1 MRQLE
6 KEKQKKE
13 HILVCLSSSPS
24 NEKIIRTAAQMAQAF
39 QAGFT
44 ALYVQTAEK
53 TEKTPEDLA
62 RLQKHVRLAE
72 QSGAEIVTTHS
83 EDIALQIAEYARISE
98 VTRIVIG
105 KSMMKQGYFHQRRV
119 WTERLTDLV
128 PDLEIHIIPDPDVYR
143 RYQKRKKFPEWMELP
158 SWKELM
164 LTVLILAAATG
175 IGEIFFRL
183 GFTDANIITV
193 YLFGVMLTSIL
204 TSGYTCS
211 VISSVASVILFNYF
225 MTEPRLSLY
234 AYGSGYP
241 VTFAIMLGTSIL
253 TSTLALKLKENAKL
267 SARDAFRTKILF
279 NTSQLLQKAEDASEI
294 FDITATQLIK
304 LLGRNLVVAPVEKK
318 KNGIV
323 QGTLYNA
330 ETGIKSEKVFNVKE
344 QEILQWVLK
353 NRKRAGAMTE
363 RFSEEP
369 YLYLSIYAAQN
380 RYGVI
385 GIFIGQKP
393 LDAFENSILLSILG
407 ECAMA
412 LDREQSAREKEEAAV
427 MAKNEQLRVN
437 LLRTISH
444 DLRTPLTSI
453 LGNADSLISN
463 FDALDEGMRKQIF
476 SDIYEDAGWLIELV
490 ENLLALTKIEDG
502 SVKLQLS
509 DQVVEDVVREALRH
523 VERRKNEHEIT
534 VDCGEDVLLAR
545 MDAKL
550 IVQVLVNLINNAVK
564 YTQAGSKIRITAGK
578 EEKNVWIA
586 VEDNGPGIPAEC
598 REHVFEMFYSGKNK
612 VSDSRRSLGLG
623 LALCRSIVNAHG
635 GELVLRDCAPHGC
648 HFRFTL
654 PLSEVNLNEEDIDT
668 GRGRRYAGPQPNYDN
683 TENTRL

>member
-1 MRQLE
+1 ME
-6 KEKQKKE
+6 KEKQKTERKE
-13 HILVCLSSSPS
+13 HILVCLSFSPS
-24 NEKIIRTAAQMAQAF
+24 NEKIIRTAAQMARAF
-39 QAGFT
+39 GANFT
-44 ALYVQTAEK
+44 ALYVQTAEPA
-53 TEKTPEDLA
+53 EKTPEDQA
-62 RLQKHVRLAE
+62 RLQKHIRLAG

-105 KSMMKQGYFHQRRV
+105 KSMMDQGFFRKRRG

-128 PDLEIHIIPDPDVYR
+128 PDLEIHIIPD
-143 RYQKRKKFPEWMELP
+143 
-158 SWKELM
+158 S
-164 LTVLILAAATG
+164 
-175 IGEIFFRL
+175 
-183 GFTDANIITV
+183 NIITI
-193 YLFGVMLTSIL
+193 YLVGVMMTSIL

-211 VISSVASVILFNYF
+211 VVSSVASVVLFNYF

-253 TSTLALKLKENAKL
+253 TSTLASKLKENAKL

-523 VERRKNEHEIT
+523 VERRKNEHKIT

-654 PLSEVNLNEEDIDT
+654 PLSEVNLNE
-668 GRGRRYAGPQPNYDN
+668 
-683 TENTRL
+683 

>member
-128 PDLEIHIIPDPDVYR
+128 PDLEIHIIPDSDVYQ
-143 RYQKRKKFPEWMELP
+143 RYQKRKKIPEWMELP

-211 VISSVASVILFNYF
+211 VVSSVASVVLFNYF

-253 TSTLALKLKENAKL
+253 TSTLASKLKENAKL

-330 ETGIKSEKVFNVKE
+330 ETGIKSEKVFNEKE

-437 LLRTISH
+437 
-444 DLRTPLTSI
+444 
-453 LGNADSLISN
+453 
-463 FDALDEGMRKQIF
+463 
-476 SDIYEDAGWLIELV
+476 
-490 ENLLALTKIEDG
+490 
-502 SVKLQLS
+502 
-509 DQVVEDVVREALRH
+509 QVVEDVVREALRH
-523 VERRKNEHEIT
+523 VERRKNEHKIT

-654 PLSEVNLNEEDIDT
+654 PLSEVNLNE
-668 GRGRRYAGPQPNYDN
+668 
-683 TENTRL
+683 

>member
-1 MRQLE
+1 MRELE
-6 KEKQKKE
+6 KEKQKTEKKE

-39 QAGFT
+39 QANFT

-53 TEKTPEDLA
+53 TEKTPEDLS
-62 RLQKHVRLAE
+62 RLQKHIRLAE

-105 KSMMKQGYFHQRRV
+105 KSMMKQGYFHHRRV

-128 PDLEIHIIPDPDVYR
+128 PDLEIHIIPDSDVYR
-143 RYQKRKKFPEWMELP
+143 NYRKRKTVRDWMDLP

-164 LTVLILAAATG
+164 ITALLLAAATG

-193 YLFGVMLTSIL
+193 YLVSVMVTSIL

-211 VISSVASVILFNYF
+211 VISSVASVVLFNYF
-225 MTEPRLSLY
+225 LTEPRLTLY

-241 VTFAIMLGTSIL
+241 VTFAIMLGISIL
-253 TSTLALKLKENAKL
+253 TGTLASKLKENAKL

-294 FDITATQLIK
+294 FDITATQLVK
-304 LLGRNLVVAPVEKK
+304 LLGRDLTAAPVEKEGK
-318 KNGIV
+318 GIV
-323 QGTLYNA
+323 RGKLYTAATGTK
-330 ETGIKSEKVFNVKE
+330 TEKMFDRKE
-344 QEILQWVLK
+344 QEIIQWVLE

-363 RFSEEP
+363 RFPKEP
-369 YLYLSIYAAQN
+369 YLYLSIYAAQK

-385 GIFIGQKP
+385 GISIGQKP

-412 LDREQSAREKEEAAV
+412 LDREQNAREKEEAAV

-453 LGNADSLISN
+453 LGNADSLLSN
-463 FDALDEGMRKQIF
+463 FNALDETMRKQIF
-476 SDIYEDAGWLIELV
+476 TDIYEDAGWLTELV

-523 VERRKNEHEIT
+523 VERRKKEHEIT

-550 IVQVLVNLINNAVK
+550 IVQVLVNLVNNAVK

-586 VEDNGPGIPAEC
+586 VEDNGPGIPKEC
-598 REHVFEMFYSGKNK
+598 QERVFEMFYSGQNK

-635 GELVLRDCAPHGC
+635 GELVLWDCDPHGC
-648 HFRFTL
+648 CFCFTL
-654 PLSEVNLNEEDIDT
+654 PLSEVNLNE
-668 GRGRRYAGPQPNYDN
+668 
-683 TENTRL
+683 

>member
-1 MRQLE
+1 M
-6 KEKQKKE
+6 
-13 HILVCLSSSPS
+13 
-24 NEKIIRTAAQMAQAF
+24 
-39 QAGFT
+39 
-44 ALYVQTAEK
+44 
-53 TEKTPEDLA
+53 
-62 RLQKHVRLAE
+62 
-72 QSGAEIVTTHS
+72 
-83 EDIALQIAEYARISE
+83 
-98 VTRIVIG
+98 
-105 KSMMKQGYFHQRRV
+105 
-119 WTERLTDLV
+119 
-128 PDLEIHIIPDPDVYR
+128 
-143 RYQKRKKFPEWMELP
+143 
-158 SWKELM
+158 
-164 LTVLILAAATG
+164 
-175 IGEIFFRL
+175 
-183 GFTDANIITV
+183 
-193 YLFGVMLTSIL
+193 
-204 TSGYTCS
+204 
-211 VISSVASVILFNYF
+211 
-225 MTEPRLSLY
+225 Y

-253 TSTLALKLKENAKL
+253 TSTLASKLKENAKL

-323 QGTLYNA
+323 QGTLYHA

-523 VERRKNEHEIT
+523 VERRKNEHKIT

-654 PLSEVNLNEEDIDT
+654 PLSEVNLNE
-668 GRGRRYAGPQPNYDN
+668 
-683 TENTRL
+683 

>member
-128 PDLEIHIIPDPDVYR
+128 PDLE
-143 RYQKRKKFPEWMELP
+143 LP

-211 VISSVASVILFNYF
+211 VVSSVASVVLFNYF
-225 MTEPRLSLY
+225 MTEPRLSLH

-253 TSTLALKLKENAKL
+253 TSTLASKLKENAKL

-330 ETGIKSEKVFNVKE
+330 ETGIKSEKVFNEKE

-654 PLSEVNLNEEDIDT
+654 PLSEVNLNE
-668 GRGRRYAGPQPNYDN
+668 
-683 TENTRL
+683 

>member
-1 MRQLE
+1 
-6 KEKQKKE
+6 
-13 HILVCLSSSPS
+13 
-24 NEKIIRTAAQMAQAF
+24 
-39 QAGFT
+39 
-44 ALYVQTAEK
+44 
-53 TEKTPEDLA
+53 
-62 RLQKHVRLAE
+62 
-72 QSGAEIVTTHS
+72 
-83 EDIALQIAEYARISE
+83 
-98 VTRIVIG
+98 
-105 KSMMKQGYFHQRRV
+105 V

-128 PDLEIHIIPDPDVYR
+128 PDLEIHIIPDSDVYR
-143 RYQKRKKFPEWMELP
+143 RYQKRKKFLEWMALP

-279 NTSQLLQKAEDASEI
+279 NTSQLLQKAEE
-294 FDITATQLIK
+294 
-304 LLGRNLVVAPVEKK
+304 
-318 KNGIV
+318 
-323 QGTLYNA
+323 
-330 ETGIKSEKVFNVKE
+330 
-344 QEILQWVLK
+344 
-353 NRKRAGAMTE
+353 RAGAMTE

-523 VERRKNEHEIT
+523 VERRKNEHKIT

-654 PLSEVNLNEEDIDT
+654 PLSEVNLNE
-668 GRGRRYAGPQPNYDN
+668 
-683 TENTRL
+683 

>member
-1 MRQLE
+1 
-6 KEKQKKE
+6 
-13 HILVCLSSSPS
+13 
-24 NEKIIRTAAQMAQAF
+24 
-39 QAGFT
+39 
-44 ALYVQTAEK
+44 
-53 TEKTPEDLA
+53 
-62 RLQKHVRLAE
+62 
-72 QSGAEIVTTHS
+72 
-83 EDIALQIAEYARISE
+83 
-98 VTRIVIG
+98 
-105 KSMMKQGYFHQRRV
+105 
-119 WTERLTDLV
+119 
-128 PDLEIHIIPDPDVYR
+128 
-143 RYQKRKKFPEWMELP
+143 
-158 SWKELM
+158 
-164 LTVLILAAATG
+164 
-175 IGEIFFRL
+175 
-183 GFTDANIITV
+183 
-193 YLFGVMLTSIL
+193 
-204 TSGYTCS
+204 
-211 VISSVASVILFNYF
+211 
-225 MTEPRLSLY
+225 
-234 AYGSGYP
+234 
-241 VTFAIMLGTSIL
+241 
-253 TSTLALKLKENAKL
+253 
-267 SARDAFRTKILF
+267 
-279 NTSQLLQKAEDASEI
+279 
-294 FDITATQLIK
+294 
-304 LLGRNLVVAPVEKK
+304 
-318 KNGIV
+318 
-323 QGTLYNA
+323 
-330 ETGIKSEKVFNVKE
+330 
-344 QEILQWVLK
+344 
-353 NRKRAGAMTE
+353 
-363 RFSEEP
+363 
-369 YLYLSIYAAQN
+369 
-380 RYGVI
+380 
-385 GIFIGQKP
+385 
-393 LDAFENSILLSILG
+393 
-407 ECAMA
+407 
-412 LDREQSAREKEEAAV
+412 

-586 VEDNGPGIPAEC
+586 VEDNGPGIPVEC

-654 PLSEVNLNEEDIDT
+654 PLSEVNLNE
-668 GRGRRYAGPQPNYDN
+668 
-683 TENTRL
+683 

>member
-1 MRQLE
+1 ME
-6 KEKQKKE
+6 KEKQKTERKE
-13 HILVCLSSSPS
+13 HILVCLSFSPS
-24 NEKIIRTAAQMAQAF
+24 NEKIIRTAAQMARAF
-39 QAGFT
+39 GANFT
-44 ALYVQTAEK
+44 ALYVQTAEPA
-53 TEKTPEDLA
+53 EKTPEDQA
-62 RLQKHVRLAE
+62 RLQKHIRLAE

-105 KSMMKQGYFHQRRV
+105 KSMMDQGFFRKRRE

-128 PDLEIHIIPDPDVYR
+128 PDLEIHIIPD
-143 RYQKRKKFPEWMELP
+143 
-158 SWKELM
+158 S
-164 LTVLILAAATG
+164 
-175 IGEIFFRL
+175 
-183 GFTDANIITV
+183 NIITI
-193 YLFGVMLTSIL
+193 YLVGVMMTSIL

-211 VISSVASVILFNYF
+211 VVSSVASVVLFNYF
-225 MTEPRLSLY
+225 MTEPRLSLH

-253 TSTLALKLKENAKL
+253 TSTLASKLKENAKL

-330 ETGIKSEKVFNVKE
+330 ETGIKSEKVFNEKE

-534 VDCGEDVLLAR
+534 VDCGEDILLAR

-654 PLSEVNLNEEDIDT
+654 PLSEVNLNE
-668 GRGRRYAGPQPNYDN
+668 
-683 TENTRL
+683 